1 MDNFLDLQEL
11 IAIASKAV
19 PTTASDKIILF
30 YNASNIRDLE
40 AKGDTTKL
48 NTVYDFYKNLMPDAL
63 YTEFFNSSFGGI
75 TYSDE
80 YTAQDFAEDYFPRPA
95 LSVDSDHYVYA
106 SVFKNGVMVWE
117 NTDPP
122 TS

>member
-106 SVFKNGVMVWE
+106 SVFKNGVMIWE

>member
-11 IAIASKAV
+11 IATASKAV

-48 NTVYDFYKNLMPDAL
+48 NTVYEFYKNLMPDAL

-80 YTAQDFAEDYFPRPA
+80 YSAQDFAEDYFPRPA

-106 SVFKNGVMVWE
+106 CVFKNGVMVWE